1 MHRNEKR
8 VVAPVALQIAISIGD
23 RWNGQRER
31 ERERERDGGGSR
43 RQRDKGDTDASAFG
57 PRRNE
62 VISLMFL
69 LGSRLPAG
77 HDPDA
82 FLAFS

>member
-1 MHRNEKR
+1 MHCKSQSATDGTEREK
-8 VVAPVALQIAISIGD
+8 
-23 RWNGQRER
+23 ER
-31 ERERERDGGGSR
+31 ERWKKEAGE
-43 RQRDKGDTDASAFG
+43 QRDKGDTDASAFG
-57 PRRNE
+57 SRRNE

-69 LGSRLPAG
+69 LGSHLVAG

>member
-1 MHRNEKR
+1 MIDRKVMHRNEKR
-8 VVAPVALQIAISIGD
+8 APVALQIAISTGET
-23 RWNGQRER
+23 RER
-31 ERERERDGGGSR
+31 ERERGMEEGG
-43 RQRDKGDTDASAFG
+43 QRDKGDTDASAFG

-69 LGSRLPAG
+69 LGSRLVAG

>member
-8 VVAPVALQIAISIGD
+8 VVAPVALQIAISD
-23 RWNGQRER
+23 RWNGER
-31 ERERERDGGGSR
+31 ERERWKKEAGE
-43 RQRDKGDTDASAFG
+43 QRDKGDTDASAFG

-69 LGSRLPAG
+69 LGSRLVAG

>member
-1 MHRNEKR
+1 MHCKSQS
-8 VVAPVALQIAISIGD
+8 ALGTGGTD
-23 RWNGQRER
+23 RER

>member
-1 MHRNEKR
+1 MIDRKVMHRNEKR
-8 VVAPVALQIAISIGD
+8 APVALQIAISTGET
-23 RWNGQRER
+23 RARER
-31 ERERERDGGGSR
+31 GMEEGG
-43 RQRDKGDTDASAFG
+43 QRDKGDTDASAFG

-69 LGSRLPAG
+69 LGSRLVAG

>member
-1 MHRNEKR
+1 M
-8 VVAPVALQIAISIGD
+8 VAPVALQIAISD
-23 RWNGQRER
+23 RWNGEREKER
-31 ERERERDGGGSR
+31 ERWKEAGE
-43 RQRDKGDTDASAFG
+43 QRDKGDTDASAFG

-69 LGSRLPAG
+69 LGSRLVAG

>member
-1 MHRNEKR
+1 MHCKSQSATGGTEREK
-8 VVAPVALQIAISIGD
+8 
-23 RWNGQRER
+23 ER
-31 ERERERDGGGSR
+31 ERWKKEAGE
-43 RQRDKGDTDASAFG
+43 QRDKGDTDASAFG

-69 LGSRLPAG
+69 LGSRLVAG